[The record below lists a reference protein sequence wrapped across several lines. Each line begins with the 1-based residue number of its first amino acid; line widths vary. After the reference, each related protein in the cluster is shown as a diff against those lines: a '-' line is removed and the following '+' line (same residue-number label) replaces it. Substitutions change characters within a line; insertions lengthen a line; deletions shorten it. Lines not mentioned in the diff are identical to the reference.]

1 MTNFILEFLEA
12 YKSLDELCKQIFN
25 SEKGISTYIDEME
38 NTFHG
43 YNTIPCWKEDF
54 LKLKNLRWVRNKLVH
69 ETSSFEHS
77 LFSYDDILWLQT
89 FRLRILKC
97 TDPLALLHQSCI
109 KSAKAYAKPHEQ
121 KTPAS
126 YSADNKNKTIAE
138 SRTYTSSQSNR
149 PRRILKAATIILL
162 AALVAVLILKS
173 LIK

>member
-25 SEKGISTYIDEME
+25 SEKGISTYIEEME
-38 NTFHG
+38 NTLHG

-89 FRLRILKC
+89 FRSRILKC

-121 KTPAS
+121 KHLQAIAPTTKIKPLLNPAHIQARS
-126 YSADNKNKTIAE
+126 QIVPAE
-138 SRTYTSSQSNR
+138 Y
-149 PRRILKAATIILL
+149 
-162 AALVAVLILKS
+162 
-173 LIK
+173 